1 MRRENSGIIVTIA
14 HCYMIYTRAA
24 LKIMPPNSLCWPA
37 MSEAD
42 EGGVRVKAE
51 PSHPYSVTLIAV

>member
-1 MRRENSGIIVTIA
+1 M
-14 HCYMIYTRAA
+14 RAA
-24 LKIMPPNSLCWPA
+24 LKIMPPISLCWPA

-51 PSHPYSVTLIAV
+51 PSHPYSVTFIAV